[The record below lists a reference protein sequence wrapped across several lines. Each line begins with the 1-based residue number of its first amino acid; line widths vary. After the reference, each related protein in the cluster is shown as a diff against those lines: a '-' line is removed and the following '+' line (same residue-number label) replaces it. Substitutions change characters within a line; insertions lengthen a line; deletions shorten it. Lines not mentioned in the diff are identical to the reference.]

1 MAGEEGEASAA
12 RKLSTATSI
21 LARTYR
27 QRNRTRESPQQ
38 KAPEEEMG
46 EAEKVLAS
54 GGARMSAEQRR
65 LSAAQRRRATPP
77 PRSPPP
83 SVDTL
88 RLAAE
93 ASRQVVCCRRWQM
106 GWAELGK

>member
-46 EAEKVLAS
+46 EAEKALAS
-54 GGARMSAEQRR
+54 GGASMSAEQRR
-65 LSAAQRRRATPP
+65 LSAPKSDAAATFASAIGGDAAV
-77 PRSPPP
+77 RGAGEPP
-83 SVDTL
+83 SRVL
-88 RLAAE
+88 RALAN
-93 ASRQVVCCRRWQM
+93 
-106 GWAELGK
+106 GLG